1 MVQHQQVR
9 IVGIDPGQKGA
20 LVLLDGDNIEMHQM
34 PDNAGEIVDILSS
47 ISDCHIFL
55 EKAQAM
61 SISGVKQG
69 VSSMFNYGVGF
80 GTLLGIIAALKIP
93 HTLVHPK
100 TWCKEMHQG
109 TSEGDAKQRS
119 LEAVRRLYPHVNL
132 IRPRCRKP
140 DEGFIDALL
149 IAGYGTRIL
158 NRN

>member
-1 MVQHQQVR
+1 MK

-20 LVLLDGDNIEMHQM
+20 LVFLDGDTIELHQM
-34 PDNAGEIVDILSS
+34 PDNAGDIVNILSS
-47 ISDCHIFL
+47 LSSNDHIFL

-61 SISGVKQG
+61 SIGGVKQG

-119 LEAVRRLYPHVNL
+119 LEAARRLYPQVNL

-149 IAGYGTRIL
+149 IAGYGLRIL
-158 NRN
+158 KR